1 MNASVPLGI
10 VLGAAFV
17 AAALLIMLAL
27 RLAAL
32 RRDLRRRVDAQ
43 VELWRQRDLLTARR
57 ELDALAHREAE
68 VALAEWKAQY
78 TVAVRQDAVQR
89 SQAVT
94 AGKVFEQLVPFLPD
108 FPFNPRDARFLGS
121 PIDLVV
127 FDGLD
132 ADDLRRVVFV
142 EIKTGASTLSTR
154 ERRVRDAVQAGRVA
168 WLELRL
174 PEAPG
179 H

>member
-1 MNASVPLGI
+1 MNTPVPLGLVLGVVVLAAAAII
-10 VLGAAFV
+10 VLAV
-17 AAALLIMLAL
+17 
-27 RLAAL
+27 RLASL
-32 RRDLRRRVDAQ
+32 RRDLTQRVDRQ
-43 VELWRQRDLLTARR
+43 VELWRQRDLLAARK
-57 ELDALAHREAE
+57 ELDGLAHREAE

-78 TVAVRQDAVQR
+78 TVALRQDAVQR

-132 ADDLRRVVFV
+132 ADELRRVVFV

-179 H
+179 P